1 MKGQND
7 ETLQIQW
14 RSVRKENREEDDT
27 IVGRFRGHVLDS
39 RSGRISYLSPHSF
52 VAGSKK

>member
-14 RSVRKENREEDDT
+14 RSVKKENREEDDT
-27 IVGRFRGHVLDS
+27 VVGRFRGHVFDS
-39 RSGRISYLSPHSF
+39 RIERISYLSPHSF